1 MNESM
6 NNNMDAP
13 ASVLTRF
20 KIKMTKQNYP
30 INDPAL
36 KNYVEVLE
44 QTVKDSPKGLPKR
57 YDKIKS
63 LEERAEILE

>member
-1 MNESM
+1 
-6 NNNMDAP
+6 
-13 ASVLTRF
+13 
-20 KIKMTKQNYP
+20 MTPQNYP

-63 LEERAEILE
+63 LEERAEILEGKLFNSLLTRKSFYKLTEK